1 MKQIIGI
8 CIAVIVGT
16 NTFSQS
22 DKYIKTMESK
32 LISVDTTVSVS
43 GLTDLSNSFQRIGDA
58 EKTQWLPYYY
68 AALASVKSGYMQ
80 SMGGQ
85 VPNPTAIDQAADKAD
100 DLIKKAEELSK
111 DNSEIYCIKK
121 MIATLKMMADPMTRW
136 QTYGPMAAEALA
148 KAKELNPNNP
158 RVALLEGQDKFF
170 TPEQYGG
177 SKAEAKVIFEDAM
190 KKYESFK
197 PESSIAPQW
206 GLSTV
211 KYLYSQCK

>member
-1 MKQIIGI
+1 MKQVIGI
-8 CIAVIVGT
+8 CLAVALAT
-16 NTFSQS
+16 NAMAQS
-22 DKYIKTMESK
+22 DKYVKTMESK
-32 LISVDTTVSVS
+32 LISVDTTLSVV
-43 GLTDLSNSFQRIGDA
+43 GLTELSNSFLRIGDA

-85 VPNPTAIDQAADKAD
+85 VPNPTAVDQAADKAD
-100 DLIKKAEELSK
+100 DLIKKAEGLSAN
-111 DNSEIYCIKK
+111 NSEIYCIKK
-121 MIATLKMMADPMTRW
+121 MIATLKLMADPTTRW
-136 QTYGPMAAEALA
+136 QTYGPIAAEALS

-158 RVALLEGQDKFF
+158 RVALLEGQDKFY

-190 KKYESFK
+190 KKYETFK

-206 GLSTV
+206 GLTMV
-211 KYLYSQCK
+211 KYLYAQCK

>member
-1 MKQIIGI
+1 MKQVIGI
-8 CIAVIVGT
+8 CLAVALAT
-16 NTFSQS
+16 NAMAQS
-22 DKYIKTMESK
+22 DKYVKTMESK
-32 LISVDTTVSVS
+32 LISVDTTLSVV
-43 GLTDLSNSFQRIGDA
+43 GLTELSNSFLRIGDA

-85 VPNPTAIDQAADKAD
+85 VPNPTAVDQAADKAD
-100 DLIKKAEELSK
+100 DLIKKAEGLSAN
-111 DNSEIYCIKK
+111 NSEIYCIKK
-121 MIATLKMMADPMTRW
+121 MIATLKLMADPTTRW
-136 QTYGPMAAEALA
+136 QTYGPIEKKELS

-158 RVALLEGQDKFF
+158 RVALLEGQDKFY

-190 KKYESFK
+190 KKYETFK

-206 GLSTV
+206 GLTMV
-211 KYLYSQCK
+211 KYLYAQCK